1 MHDPVSE
8 QKKPKATFGDAMMGI
23 PAGRGGGEERSERS
37 ERKERPPREEKK
49 GPMVVVKRAGGVVE
63 TRGLEAKPSDVKHAE
78 VKPSE
83 VRPSEVKPSDVRPAE
98 VKATG
103 AQAEASSEATAS
115 SEETAKPVAPVAPA
129 APVGP
134 SVSDHVHES
143 ETFAEMFEKH
153 AKDGGVPL
161 RKAMPRVGEKVK
173 GKIFQLGAETAFLT
187 IGRHEAMLELDELKD
202 EEGILRHGVGEEVE
216 AYVVETG
223 AKGILLSRRLSRDA
237 ASLSMLAE
245 ARHSGLPVE
254 GVVTKVNKG
263 GLEVSVGEARAFC
276 PSSQVDV
283 RQVKLEEFVGQRLTF
298 RVTEVKER
306 NVVLSRRA
314 LLEEELKGKAAEL
327 KKTLE
332 VGKVLKG
339 RVVNVQAFGAF
350 VDLGGLE
357 GLIPVSEMSH
367 VRIGHPSEV
376 VKTGDEVEVEIIRL
390 EEAEPHSADKAR
402 RKDRITLSMRKL
414 MADPF
419 AEALEHITEGQVLKG
434 KVVRLQP
441 FGAFVE
447 LAPAVD
453 GLIHISAMSTRRI
466 AHPRDVLKVGDEVEV
481 KVEKIDPT
489 EKRIGLRLMKDG
501 APVGEGVS
509 TSSAPSYEQ
518 DERGEEKKQEK
529 RAARPRRGQIV
540 VGKVNRVEPFGV
552 FIEWDGN
559 VGMIPASETGTERG
573 TDLKRVFAMGKELKA
588 EVIEING
595 EKLKLSITA
604 AQRTE
609 ERADLEAWKGEQSK
623 KVSSAGGFNSL
634 ADKLKGLNLKV

>member
-1 MHDPVSE
+1 
-8 QKKPKATFGDAMMGI
+8 MMGI
-23 PAGRGGGEERSERS
+23 PAGRGGEERS

-49 GPMVVVKRAGGVVE
+49 GPMVVVKRAGGIVE
-63 TRGLEAKPSDVKHAE
+63 TRGLEPKPEIKPAE
-78 VKPSE
+78 VKPPE
-83 VRPSEVKPSDVRPAE
+83 AKAEGEAPAE
-98 VKATG
+98 VA
-103 AQAEASSEATAS
+103 AVV
-115 SEETAKPVAPVAPA
+115 KPVVVPI
-129 APVGP
+129 GP
-134 SVSDHVHES
+134 SVSDHVHEAES
-143 ETFAEMFEKH
+143 FAEMFERH

-187 IGRHEAMLELDELKD
+187 IGKHEAMLELDELKD

-223 AKGILLSRRLSRDA
+223 AKGIVLSRKLSRDA
-237 ASLSMLAE
+237 ASLTMLAE

-314 LLEEELKGKAAEL
+314 LLEEELKAKGTEL

-339 RVVNVQAFGAF
+339 RIVNVQAFGAF

-367 VRIGHPSEV
+367 VRIGHPSEL
-376 VKTGDEVEVEIIRL
+376 VKAGDEVEVEIIRL
-390 EEAEPHSADKAR
+390 EDAEPHSPDKSR

-414 MADPF
+414 MKDPF
-419 AEALEHITEGQVLKG
+419 AEALESIKEGQVLKG

-447 LAPAVD
+447 LMPAVD

-481 KVEKIDPT
+481 KVEKIDPV
-489 EKRIGLRLMKDG
+489 EKRIGLRLVKDG
-501 APVGEGVS
+501 MPVGEGVA
-509 TSSAPSYEQ
+509 TSAHVAEEPSE
-518 DERGEEKKQEK
+518 ERKPEK
-529 RAARPRRGQIV
+529 RGAKPRRGQVV

-559 VGMIPASETGTERG
+559 TGMIPASETGTERG
-573 TDLKRVFAMGKELKA
+573 TDLKRVAAFGMGKELKA
-588 EVIEING
+588 EIIEING
-595 EKLKLSITA
+595 EKLKLSVTA
-604 AQRTE
+604 AQRSE

-634 ADKLKGLNLKV
+634 ADKLKGLNLKL

>member
-1 MHDPVSE
+1 MSE

-23 PAGRGGGEERSERS
+23 PAGRGGEERS
-37 ERKERPPREEKK
+37 ERKERPPREDKK

-63 TRGLEAKPSDVKHAE
+63 TRGLEAKPAE

-83 VRPSEVKPSDVRPAE
+83 PTAPSDPKPE
-98 VKATG
+98 G
-103 AQAEASSEATAS
+103 EASAV
-115 SEETAKPVAPVAPA
+115 PVAPVVPVAPA
-129 APVGP
+129 APVVKPVVPAGP
-134 SVSDHVHES
+134 SVADHVHEQES
-143 ETFAEMFEKH
+143 FAEMFEKH
-153 AKDGGVPL
+153 AKEGGVPL

-187 IGRHEAMLELDELKD
+187 IGKHEAMLELDELKD

-223 AKGILLSRRLSRDA
+223 AKGILLSRKLSRDA
-237 ASLSMLAE
+237 ASLTMLAE

-314 LLEEELKGKAAEL
+314 LLEEELKVKAAEL
-327 KKTLE
+327 KKTLS

-339 RVVNVQAFGAF
+339 RIVNVQAFGAF

-367 VRIGHPSEV
+367 VHIGHPSEL
-376 VKTGDEVEVEIIRL
+376 VKSGDEVEVEIIRL
-390 EEAEPHSADKAR
+390 EEAEAHSPDKSR

-414 MADPF
+414 MEDPF
-419 AEALEHITEGQVLKG
+419 AEALKSIQEGQVLKG

-447 LAPAVD
+447 LMPAVD

-466 AHPRDVLKVGDEVEV
+466 AHPRDVLKVGDEIEV
-481 KVEKIDPT
+481 KVEKIDPA
-489 EKRIGLRLMKDG
+489 EKRIGLRLVKDG

-509 TSSAPSYEQ
+509 TSSGSSAE
-518 DERGEEKKQEK
+518 EHGGAGGGGEERKEK

-552 FIEWDGN
+552 FIEWEGN

-573 TDLKRVFAMGKELKA
+573 TDLRRVFPMGKELKA
-588 EVIEING
+588 EVIELNG

-604 AQRTE
+604 ATRSE
-609 ERADLEAWKGEQSK
+609 ERADLDAWKGEQSK
-623 KVSSAGGFNSL
+623 KVSNAGGFNSL
-634 ADKLKGLNLKV
+634 ADKLKGLNLKL